1 MRKMAE
7 DIRKYPAQARGLD
20 NLIKLASLIDQ
31 FDRTAGL
38 VKLYGDGGLAR
49 PEEVLFSVNEKC
61 ASQFVTAHV
70 ETTTGNTYAIDDLEK
85 VGVEK
90 VREWMGDDFVEAVT
104 LGEMFVDGAKMAAIV
119 PTLDRGTAAT
129 FDRMMAA
136 ASIVPVLQDKAAAAV
151 LQRQDLLSLASQY
164 QPAR

>member
-1 MRKMAE
+1 MAE

-70 ETTTGNTYAIDDLEK
+70 ETTTGNTYAISRTTSCQNCCQSSPDQCPYNTTHNFISSLISTY
-85 VGVEK
+85 
-90 VREWMGDDFVEAVT
+90 FV
-104 LGEMFVDGAKMAAIV
+104 F
-119 PTLDRGTAAT
+119 
-129 FDRMMAA
+129 
-136 ASIVPVLQDKAAAAV
+136 
-151 LQRQDLLSLASQY
+151 
-164 QPAR
+164 ARKG